1 MHKTEGNQIASPII
15 VALDYNNAK
24 DALNFVDQ
32 IDPTLCQLK
41 VGKELFTVAGPD
53 LVRKLGNQGYR
64 IFLDLKYHD
73 IPNTVAQ
80 ACVAAADLGVWMM
93 NVHALGGSRMMEAAS
108 EALSRLG
115 NERPLLI
122 AVTILTSMSDD
133 DLAEIGIQASAAN
146 QVLTLSQL
154 AKKAGCDGVVCSAR
168 EASKLRQ
175 TNGDNFLLVTP
186 GIRPKGS
193 DTGDQRRIMTPEQA
207 LQNGS
212 NYLVIGRPVTQADNP
227 IEALQLINTQIT
239 QLKP

>member
-1 MHKTEGNQIASPII
+1 MASPII

-24 DALNFVDQ
+24 DALNFVAQ

-53 LVRKLGNQGYR
+53 LVRKLANQGYR
-64 IFLDLKYHD
+64 VFLDLKYHD

-93 NVHALGGSRMMEAAS
+93 NVHSLGGSRMMEAAS
-108 EALSRLG
+108 DALSRLG
-115 NERPLLI
+115 SSRPLLI

-133 DLAEIGIQASAAN
+133 DLHEIGIQSSAAD
-146 QVLTLSQL
+146 QVITLSQL
-154 AKKAGCDGVVCSAR
+154 ARKAGCDGVVCSAQETR
-168 EASKLRQ
+168 KLRQ
-175 TNGDNFLLVTP
+175 TSGEDFLLVTP

-212 NYLVIGRPVTQADNP
+212 DYLVIGRPVTQADDP
-227 IEALQLINTQIT
+227 IEALRLINTQIS
-239 QLKP
+239 QLNP